1 MGIGTYVA
9 LVNLASRQKVVVDA
23 NGLVRVLLEGEEP
36 KPGEVVLQQLNDDA
50 SIEAELAQ
58 DNGQSQDL
66 TAELEDIFAALE
78 EGADPTQLGED
89 FATAAGGQ
97 LSSSSTQ
104 LGTIERNSAEVVVS
118 TDFSTEGFANLGLS
132 ETQSLS
138 LLEQYQLLR
147 QGSTAVEVNSS
158 PIGQDLA
165 LTTLE
170 DEELDGRIIATD
182 SDGDS
187 LTYTAGETP
196 TNGSVVVNEDGT
208 WTYTPDPDFNGEDSF
223 TVIVSDGKGGTDEI
237 TVNVGVTAV
246 NDAPELTITNVNDFT
261 EDQTSA
267 GDVVA
272 TFTTFDKE
280 GDEVTVIL
288 SDEVH
293 YALDGNGNVV
303 LTEKGAELVNQGQD
317 LPKFTLTP
325 DDGKVSGEAQSHD
338 PSVTSVN
345 DAPELTITQA
355 NNFVEDNGAKAGSVV
370 ATFTTFDEDGDTVN
384 VTLSDTTHYALDG
397 NGNVVLTEKGAEL
410 VNQGQDLP
418 K

>member
-23 NGLVRVLLEGEEP
+23 NGLVRVLLEGEQP
-36 KPGEVVLQQLNDDA
+36 KPGEVVLQQPNDDA
-50 SIEAELAQ
+50 SIEAELVQ
-58 DNGQSQDL
+58 DDGQSQDL

-118 TDFSTEGFANLGLS
+118 TEFSTQGFANLGLS

-138 LLEQYQLLR
+138 LLEQYPLLR
-147 QGSTAVEVNSS
+147 EGSTAVEVNSS
-158 PIGQDLA
+158 PIGQDLT

-170 DEELDGRIIATD
+170 DEELDGRIVATD

-196 TNGSVVVNEDGT
+196 TNGSVVVNENGT

-246 NDAPELTITNVNDFT
+246 NDAPTDLEIDN
-261 EDQTSA
+261 QTVSENQA
-267 GDVVA
+267 GA
-272 TFTTFDKE
+272 
-280 GDEVTVIL
+280 VI
-288 SDEVH
+288 
-293 YALDGNGNVV
+293 GN
-303 LTEKGAELVNQGQD
+303 L
-317 LPKFTLTP
+317 
-325 DDGKVSGEAQSHD
+325 
-338 PSVTSVN
+338 SVTDV
-345 DAPELTITQA
+345 DADDSHTYQ
-355 NNFVEDNGAKAGSVV
+355 V
-370 ATFTTFDEDGDTVN
+370 
-384 VTLSDTTHYALDG
+384 SD
-397 NGNVVLTEKGAEL
+397 
-410 VNQGQDLP
+410 
-418 K
+418 

>member
-170 DEELDGRIIATD
+170 DEELDGRIVATD

-246 NDAPELTITNVNDFT
+246 NDAPTDLEIDNQTISENESGAVIGNLSVSDVDDNDSHTYQVSDERFEVVGGQLKLREGESLDHEAESSVDVTVTAKDKGGLTTEQVFTITV
-261 EDQTSA
+261 
-267 GDVVA
+267 GDVNEKP
-272 TFTTFDKE
+272 FNLE
-280 GDEVTVIL
+280 L
-288 SDEVH
+288 S
-293 YALDGNGNVV
+293 G
-303 LTEKGAELVNQGQD
+303 
-317 LPKFTLTP
+317 
-325 DDGKVSGEAQSHD
+325 
-338 PSVTSVN
+338 
-345 DAPELTITQA
+345 
-355 NNFVEDNGAKAGSVV
+355 
-370 ATFTTFDEDGDTVN
+370 
-384 VTLSDTTHYALDG
+384 
-397 NGNVVLTEKGAEL
+397 
-410 VNQGQDLP
+410 
-418 K
+418 